1 MPPELP
7 PDRIVTLDRR
17 IFGAHTLP
25 HKNILATAPDHIVL
39 PYISYIGMYRQSG
52 RVFAPFWSENENTL
66 CPFWSG
72 IGYGFRGNYGSV

>member
-25 HKNILATAPDHIVL
+25 HKNIIATVHDHIDLVKL
-39 PYISYIGMYRQSG
+39 QGKMM
-52 RVFAPFWSENENTL
+52 
-66 CPFWSG
+66 
-72 IGYGFRGNYGSV
+72 

>member
-25 HKNILATAPDHIVL
+25 HKNILATAPDHIDLVKL
-39 PYISYIGMYRQSG
+39 QGKMM
-52 RVFAPFWSENENTL
+52 WSL
-66 CPFWSG
+66 V
-72 IGYGFRGNYGSV
+72 SV

>member
-25 HKNILATAPDHIVL
+25 HKNILATAPDHIDLVKL
-39 PYISYIGMYRQSG
+39 LGKMM
-52 RVFAPFWSENENTL
+52 
-66 CPFWSG
+66 
-72 IGYGFRGNYGSV
+72 